1 MGALAGRGD
10 PRSETAGR
18 ALRSAAFLSR
28 GAGGRVQSAAAGP
41 LGRLTNLTRAIR
53 RRRAEIPV
61 SEALRML
68 LEDRLAQIV
77 PTLTPAQIQFAL
89 RFASGPER
97 RFAPDEKLLH
107 VGDRDMAVWLVVEGG
122 IVASRRDGLGREGI
136 FATGGPGQFSG
147 EVSDLAGHAS
157 LAMVCAGPNGCTA
170 YPFDLPHLRAL
181 LISSADIGE
190 LMMRAFI
197 LRRAALLEGDNVG
210 SVILGEA
217 GSPGTVRLRGLLT
230 RNSYPHSLIDAGGT
244 EGKALVE
251 RLGVQAADLP
261 ILICPNGT
269 VLRRPSDA
277 EAGVGLGIV
286 PDIKPGTEYDVIVVG
301 AGPAGLA
308 TAVYAASEG
317 LSVLVLDSRS
327 FGGQAGASSRIENYL
342 GFPTGISGQ
351 ALTARA
357 FIQAQK
363 FGAQFAVPVSV
374 VELDCSQPPLHRIA
388 LDNGVSVYGRTVVVA
403 SGARYRRPEIENLDR
418 FEGTSVSYWATPI
431 EATLCEGREIVLV
444 GGGNSA
450 GQAAVFLSS
459 YARRVHMAVRSAGLD
474 ASMSRYLIDRIAATP
489 NIDLRVRTAV
499 TGLSGTTDGILESV
513 DLICRESGDIRKVD
527 AQYMFLFIGA
537 DPNTQWL
544 DRRIALDNK
553 GFVTTGSDSQLP
565 LENSSPGVFAI
576 GSVRCGSVKRVAAGV
591 GEGAARRSTDPCV
604 PGHLPRVTFC
614 SAYDEASSW
623 LEHRAERRS
632 RRLYRIHALRT
643 L

>member
-1 MGALAGRGD
+1 
-10 PRSETAGR
+10 
-18 ALRSAAFLSR
+18 
-28 GAGGRVQSAAAGP
+28 
-41 LGRLTNLTRAIR
+41 
-53 RRRAEIPV
+53 
-61 SEALRML
+61 ML
-68 LEDRLAQIV
+68 LEDRIAQIV

-89 RFASGPER
+89 RFASGPAQY
-97 RFAPDEKLLH
+97 FAPDETLLD
-107 VGDRDMAVWLVVEGG
+107 VGDRNMAVWLVVEGS
-122 IVASRRDGLGREGI
+122 IIASRRDGLGRERI

-157 LAMVCAGPNGCTA
+157 LAMVCAGPEGCTA
-170 YPFDLPHLRAL
+170 HPFDLPHLRAL

-190 LMMRAFI
+190 VMMRAFI
-197 LRRAALLEGDNVG
+197 LRRAALLEGDSVG

-217 GSPGTVRLRGLLT
+217 GSPDTVRLRGLLS
-230 RNSYPHSLIDAGGT
+230 RNSYPHSLIDADGP
-244 EGKALVE
+244 EGKALVV
-251 RLGVQAADLP
+251 RLGMQPHDLP
-261 ILICPNGT
+261 ILICPSGT
-269 VLRRPSDA
+269 MLRRPSDA

-286 PDIKPGTEYDVIVVG
+286 PDIKPGTEYDVIVIG
-301 AGPAGLA
+301 AGPGGLA

-388 LDNGVSVYGRTVVVA
+388 LDNGVSIYGRTVVVA

-499 TGLSGTTDGILESV
+499 TGLSGTTEGILESV
-513 DLICRESGDIRKVD
+513 DLTCSENGDIQKID

-544 DRRIALDNK
+544 DHRIALDNK
-553 GFVTTGSDSQLP
+553 GFVTTGSHSRSP
-565 LENSSPGVFAI
+565 LETSSPGVFAV
-576 GSVRCGSVKRVAAGV
+576 GDVRCGSVKRVAAGV
-591 GEGAARRSTDPCV
+591 GEGAAAV
-604 PGHLPRVTFC
+604 
-614 SAYDEASSW
+614 AQ
-623 LEHRAERRS
+623 
-632 RRLYRIHALRT
+632 IHAYLAA
-643 L
+643 LHA

>member
-1 MGALAGRGD
+1 
-10 PRSETAGR
+10 
-18 ALRSAAFLSR
+18 
-28 GAGGRVQSAAAGP
+28 
-41 LGRLTNLTRAIR
+41 
-53 RRRAEIPV
+53 
-61 SEALRML
+61 ML

-89 RFASGPER
+89 RFASGPPR
-97 RFAPDEKLLH
+97 RFTPDEKLLD
-107 VGDRDMAVWLVVEGG
+107 VGDRNMAVWLVVEGS
-122 IVASRRDGLGREGI
+122 IVASRRDGLGREGF

-157 LAMVCAGPNGCTA
+157 LAMVRAGPEGCTA
-170 YPFDLPHLRAL
+170 HPFDLPHLRAL

-190 LMMRAFI
+190 VMMRAFI

-217 GSPGTVRLRGLLT
+217 GSPETVRLRGLLS
-230 RNSYPHSLIDAGGT
+230 RNSYPHSLIDTGGP
-244 EGKALVE
+244 EGKALVV
-251 RLGVQAADLP
+251 RLGVQPDDLP
-261 ILICPNGT
+261 ILICPSGT
-269 VLRRPSDA
+269 MLRRPSDA
-277 EAGVGLGIV
+277 EAGAGLGII
-286 PDIKPGTEYDVIVVG
+286 PDIKPGTEYDIIVVG

-374 VELDCSQPPLHRIA
+374 IELDCSQPPLHRVA

-403 SGARYRRPEIENLDR
+403 SGARYRRPDIEHLDR

-431 EATLCEGREIVLV
+431 EATLCQGRDIVLV

-459 YARRVHMAVRSAGLD
+459 YARRVHMAVRSSGLD
-474 ASMSRYLIDRIAATP
+474 ASMSRYLIDRIAAAP
-489 NIDLRVRTAV
+489 NIDLRLRTAV
-499 TGLSGTTDGILESV
+499 AGLSGAADHILESV
-513 DLICRESGDIRKVD
+513 DLTCRDSGDTRKVD

-544 DRRIALDNK
+544 DRRIALNSK

-565 LENSSPGVFAI
+565 LETSSPGVFAI
-576 GSVRCGSVKRVAAGV
+576 GDVRCGSVKRVAAGV
-591 GEGAARRSTDPCV
+591 GEGAAV
-604 PGHLPRVTFC
+604 V
-614 SAYDEASSW
+614 AQ
-623 LEHRAERRS
+623 
-632 RRLYRIHALRT
+632 IHAYLAK
-643 L
+643 LGA

>member
-1 MGALAGRGD
+1 
-10 PRSETAGR
+10 
-18 ALRSAAFLSR
+18 
-28 GAGGRVQSAAAGP
+28 
-41 LGRLTNLTRAIR
+41 
-53 RRRAEIPV
+53 
-61 SEALRML
+61 ML
-68 LEDRLAQIV
+68 LEDRIAQIV

-89 RFASGPER
+89 RFASGPAR
-97 RFAPDEKLLH
+97 YFAPDEKLLD
-107 VGDRDMAVWLVVEGG
+107 VGDRNMAVWLVVEGS
-122 IVASRRDGLGREGI
+122 IIATRRDGLGRERI

-157 LAMVCAGPNGCTA
+157 LAMVCAGPEGCTA
-170 YPFDLPHLRAL
+170 HPFDLPHLRAL

-190 LMMRAFI
+190 VMMRAFI
-197 LRRAALLEGDNVG
+197 LRRAALLEGDSVG

-217 GSPGTVRLRGLLT
+217 GSPGTVRLRGLLS
-230 RNSYPHSLIDAGGT
+230 RNSYPHSLIDADGP
-244 EGKALVE
+244 EGKALVV
-251 RLGVQAADLP
+251 RLGVQPDDLP
-261 ILICPNGT
+261 ILICPSGT
-269 VLRRPSDA
+269 MLRRPSDA

-431 EATLCEGREIVLV
+431 EASLCEGREIVLV

-459 YARRVHMAVRSAGLD
+459 YARRVHMAVRSSGVD

-565 LENSSPGVFAI
+565 LETSSPGVFAI
-576 GSVRCGSVKRVAAGV
+576 GDVRCGSAKRVAAGV
-591 GEGAARRSTDPCV
+591 GEGAAAV
-604 PGHLPRVTFC
+604 
-614 SAYDEASSW
+614 AQ
-623 LEHRAERRS
+623 
-632 RRLYRIHALRT
+632 IHAYLAT
-643 L
+643 FHA

>member
-1 MGALAGRGD
+1 
-10 PRSETAGR
+10 
-18 ALRSAAFLSR
+18 
-28 GAGGRVQSAAAGP
+28 
-41 LGRLTNLTRAIR
+41 
-53 RRRAEIPV
+53 
-61 SEALRML
+61 
-68 LEDRLAQIV
+68 
-77 PTLTPAQIQFAL
+77 
-89 RFASGPER
+89 
-97 RFAPDEKLLH
+97 
-107 VGDRDMAVWLVVEGG
+107 
-122 IVASRRDGLGREGI
+122 
-136 FATGGPGQFSG
+136 
-147 EVSDLAGHAS
+147 
-157 LAMVCAGPNGCTA
+157 MVCAGPEGCTA
-170 YPFDLPHLRAL
+170 HPFDLPHLRAL

-190 LMMRAFI
+190 VMMRAFI
-197 LRRAALLEGDNVG
+197 LRRAALLEGDSVG

-217 GSPGTVRLRGLLT
+217 GSPNTIRLRGLLS
-230 RNSYPHSLIDAGGT
+230 RNSYPHSLIDADGP
-244 EGKALVE
+244 EGKALVV
-251 RLGVQAADLP
+251 RLGVQPDDLP
-261 ILICPNGT
+261 ILICPSGT
-269 VLRRPSDA
+269 MLRRPSDA

-286 PDIKPGTEYDVIVVG
+286 PDIKPGTEYDVVVVG

-374 VELDCSQPPLHRIA
+374 VELDCSQPPLHRVA

-431 EATLCEGREIVLV
+431 EATLCDGREIVLI

-459 YARRVHMAVRSAGLD
+459 YARRVHMAVRSSGLD

-489 NIDLRVRTAV
+489 NIDLRVRTTV
-499 TGLSGTTDGILESV
+499 TGLSGTADGVLESV
-513 DLICRESGDIRKVD
+513 DLTCRESDETRKVD

-544 DRRIALDNK
+544 DRRIALDSK
-553 GFVTTGSDSQLP
+553 GFVTTGSDTQLP
-565 LENSSPGVFAI
+565 LETSSPGVFAI
-576 GSVRCGSVKRVAAGV
+576 GDVRCGSVKRVAAGV
-591 GEGAARRSTDPCV
+591 GEGAAAV
-604 PGHLPRVTFC
+604 
-614 SAYDEASSW
+614 AQ
-623 LEHRAERRS
+623 
-632 RRLYRIHALRT
+632 IHAYLAK
-643 L
+643 LHA

>member
-1 MGALAGRGD
+1 MLLD
-10 PRSETAGR
+10 D
-18 ALRSAAFLSR
+18 
-28 GAGGRVQSAAAGP
+28 
-41 LGRLTNLTRAIR
+41 RLT
-53 RRRAEIPV
+53 
-61 SEALRML
+61 
-68 LEDRLAQIV
+68 QIV
-77 PTLTPAQIQFAL
+77 PTLTPAQIQFAF

-97 RFAPDEKLLH
+97 RFAPDEKLLD
-107 VGDRDMAVWLVVEGG
+107 VGDRDMAVWLVVEGS

-157 LAMVCAGPNGCTA
+157 LAMVCAGPDGCTA

-197 LRRAALLEGDNVG
+197 LRRAALLEGDSVG

-217 GSPGTVRLRGLLT
+217 GSPATVRLRGLLT
-230 RNSYPHSLIDAGGT
+230 RNSYPHSLIDTGGT
-244 EGKALVE
+244 EGKALVG

-286 PDIKPGTEYDVIVVG
+286 PDIKPGTTYDVIVVG

-308 TAVYAASEG
+308 VAVYAASEG
-317 LSVLVLDSRS
+317 LSVLVVDSRS

-357 FIQAQK
+357 FLQAQK

-374 VELDCSQPPLHRIA
+374 VELDCSQPPLHRVA
-388 LDNGVSVYGRTVVVA
+388 LDNGVSIYGQTVVIA
-403 SGARYRRPEIENLDR
+403 SGARYRRPEIEHLDR
-418 FEGTSVSYWATPI
+418 FEATSVSYWATTI
-431 EATLCEGREIVLV
+431 EATLCEGRDIVLV

-450 GQAAVFLSS
+450 GQAAVFLAAH
-459 YARRVHMAVRSAGLD
+459 ARQVHLAVRSSGLD
-474 ASMSRYLIDRIAATP
+474 ASMSRYLIDRIKATP

-499 TGLSGTTDGILESV
+499 TGLSGAADGALERV
-513 DLICRESGDIRKVD
+513 DLTCRESGDSRRVD
-527 AQYMFLFIGA
+527 ARHMFLFIGA

-544 DRRIALDNK
+544 DRRITLDNK
-553 GFVTTGSDSQLP
+553 GFVTTGSDPQLP
-565 LENSSPGVFAI
+565 LATSSPGVFAI
-576 GSVRCGSVKRVAAGV
+576 GDVRRGSVKRVAAGV
-591 GEGAARRSTDPCV
+591 GEGAAAV
-604 PGHLPRVTFC
+604 
-614 SAYDEASSW
+614 AQ
-623 LEHRAERRS
+623 
-632 RRLYRIHALRT
+632 IHAYLAT
-643 L
+643 LHS

>member
-1 MGALAGRGD
+1 
-10 PRSETAGR
+10 
-18 ALRSAAFLSR
+18 
-28 GAGGRVQSAAAGP
+28 
-41 LGRLTNLTRAIR
+41 
-53 RRRAEIPV
+53 
-61 SEALRML
+61 ML

-97 RFAPDEKLLH
+97 RFAPDEKLLD

-197 LRRAALLEGDNVG
+197 LRRAALLEGDSVG

-217 GSPGTVRLRGLLT
+217 GSPATVGLRGLLT

-286 PDIKPGTEYDVIVVG
+286 PDIKPGTTYDVIVVG

-308 TAVYAASEG
+308 VAVYAASEG
-317 LSVLVLDSRS
+317 LSVLVVDSRS

-357 FIQAQK
+357 FLQAQK

-374 VELDCSQPPLHRIA
+374 VELDCSQPPLHRVA
-388 LDNGVSVYGRTVVVA
+388 LDNGVPIYGRTVVIA

-418 FEGTSVSYWATPI
+418 FEALVTEVADLARLLRSPVFSAEEQTRALSG
-431 EATLCEGREIVLV
+431 VLDR
-444 GGGNSA
+444 A
-450 GQAAVFLSS
+450 G
-459 YARRVHMAVRSAGLD
+459 
-474 ASMSRYLIDRIAATP
+474 IDGIAANVLKLLGT
-489 NIDLRVRTAV
+489 NRRLFAALDMGRAYRALVAKHKGEVSAEV
-499 TGLSGTTDGILESV
+499 TLAEQPSETHLAAIKDALAAATKKNV
-513 DLICRESGDIRKVD
+513 QVQVKVD
-527 AQYMFLFIGA
+527 PSLIGG
-537 DPNTQWL
+537 L
-544 DRRIALDNK
+544 VVK
-553 GFVTTGSDSQLP
+553 VGSRMVDS
-565 LENSSPGVFAI
+565 S
-576 GSVRCGSVKRVAAGV
+576 
-591 GEGAARRSTDPCV
+591 
-604 PGHLPRVTFC
+604 
-614 SAYDEASSW
+614 
-623 LEHRAERRS
+623 
-632 RRLYRIHALRT
+632 LRT
-643 L
+643 KLNAIKVAMQEAH

>member
-1 MGALAGRGD
+1 
-10 PRSETAGR
+10 
-18 ALRSAAFLSR
+18 
-28 GAGGRVQSAAAGP
+28 
-41 LGRLTNLTRAIR
+41 
-53 RRRAEIPV
+53 
-61 SEALRML
+61 ML

-77 PTLTPAQIQFAL
+77 PTLTPAQIHFAL
-89 RFASGPER
+89 RFASGSPR
-97 RFAPDEKLLH
+97 RFAPDEKLLD
-107 VGDRDMAVWLVVEGG
+107 VGDRNTAVWLVVEGS
-122 IVASRRDGLGREGI
+122 IVASRRDGLGRAGV

-157 LAMVCAGPNGCTA
+157 LAMVCAGPEGCTA
-170 YPFDLPHLRAL
+170 HPFDLPHLRAL

-190 LMMRAFI
+190 VMMRAFI
-197 LRRAALLEGDNVG
+197 LRRAALLEGDSVG
-210 SVILGEA
+210 SVVLGEA
-217 GSPGTVRLRGLLT
+217 GSAETVRLRGLLS
-230 RNSYPHSLIDAGGT
+230 RNSYPHSLIDVDGP
-244 EGKALVE
+244 EGKALVV
-251 RLGVQAADLP
+251 RLGVQPDDLP

-269 VLRRPSDA
+269 MLRRPSDA
-277 EAGVGLGIV
+277 EAGTGLGIV

-388 LDNGVSVYGRTVVVA
+388 LDNGVSVYGQTVVVA

-431 EATLCEGREIVLV
+431 EATLCQGRDIVLV

-459 YARRVHMAVRSAGLD
+459 YARRVHVAVRSSGLD

-489 NIDLRVRTAV
+489 NIDLRLRTAV
-499 TGLSGTTDGILESV
+499 TGLSGAADRILESV
-513 DLICRESGDIRKVD
+513 DLTCGDSGDTRTVD

-544 DRRIALDNK
+544 DRRIALNNK

-565 LENSSPGVFAI
+565 LETSSPGVFAI
-576 GSVRCGSVKRVAAGV
+576 GDVRCGSVKRVAAGV
-591 GEGAARRSTDPCV
+591 GEGAAAV
-604 PGHLPRVTFC
+604 
-614 SAYDEASSW
+614 AQ
-623 LEHRAERRS
+623 
-632 RRLYRIHALRT
+632 IHAYLAK
-643 L
+643 LDA